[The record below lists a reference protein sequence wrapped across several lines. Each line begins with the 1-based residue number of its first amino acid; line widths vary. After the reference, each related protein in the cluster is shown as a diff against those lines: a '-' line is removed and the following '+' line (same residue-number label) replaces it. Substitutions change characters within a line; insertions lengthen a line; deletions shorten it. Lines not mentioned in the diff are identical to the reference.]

1 MRIGLA
7 PGGSNVI
14 RFPIERRTRP
24 TLDLLREIAPDP
36 REVDLAIE
44 TFNIHCC
51 PHKVRS
57 DADRAMAEHILNHVP
72 CEHGPVRQAVLQS
85 LLTPFV
91 EWAVEACRTAHDS
104 AAAARAARERLARAQ
119 AEGGYW
125 LAPLEARAVVG
136 TQEAAR
142 LLVNAYVAAEE
153 AEGAARA
160 IGLALRGE
168 DWRPFDVHA
177 EAAALFGFDCLAC

>member
-1 MRIGLA
+1 MRTGLA
-7 PGGSNVI
+7 PTGSNVI
-14 RFPIERRTRP
+14 RFPIERRARS

-44 TFNIHCC
+44 TFNIDCC
-51 PHKVRS
+51 PDKARS

-72 CEHGPVRQAVLQS
+72 CEHGPLRRAVLQW

-91 EWAVEACRTAHDS
+91 EWAAEACRTAHDS
-104 AAAARAARERLARAQ
+104 AAAARAARERLARAR
-119 AEGGYW
+119 AEGGDW
-125 LAPLEARAVVG
+125 LAPLEARAVIR
-136 TQEAAR
+136 TREAAR
-142 LLVNAYVAAEE
+142 LLVEAYVAAEE